1 MKKKS
6 GQSLLKKLRESFT
19 TSIRRETSGVA
30 IPFIAFGAALN
41 LSLGQIAG
49 ILKLPVYLDS
59 IGTVLV
65 AILCGP
71 WAAVIAGAV
80 ANTAASMTF
89 SPPSVFFVPTV
100 AVIGVFTGIAARKGL
115 FRKWY
120 TALPGGVVQGIL
132 AAAVSAPISAY
143 LFSGIT
149 LSGMDFLVMFFRA
162 KGATILLSTFLQG
175 LVADPLDK
183 ALTYV
188 LAWFIVKQLPHRMVI
203 RFPRH
208 ENVLP
213 ASE

>member
-1 MKKKS
+1 MQKR
-6 GQSLLKKLRESFT
+6 GKKLKNLSEAIRS
-19 TSIRRETSGVA
+19 SIKKETSGVA

-41 LSLGQIAG
+41 LSLGQLVG
-49 ILKLPVYLDS
+49 LVKLPLYLDS

-71 WAAVIAGAV
+71 WAGVIAGSV
-80 ANTAASMTF
+80 ANIVSSLMF
-89 SPPSVFFVPTV
+89 SPPSVFFIPTV
-100 AVIGVFTGIAARKGL
+100 MVIGAFTGLWAKRGL

-120 TALPGGVVQGIL
+120 TALPGGVLQGVL
-132 AAAVSAPISAY
+132 AAIVSAPISAN

-162 KGATILLSTFLQG
+162 EGKSILLSTFLQG

-183 ALTYV
+183 TLTYL
-188 LAWFIVKQLPHRMVI
+188 LAFLIVKRLPRSLVI

-208 ENVLP
+208 ENIIP

>member
-1 MKKKS
+1 
-6 GQSLLKKLRESFT
+6 LKKLRERFT
-19 TSIRRETSGVA
+19 TLIRKETSGVA

-49 ILKLPVYLDS
+49 LLKLPVYLDS

-71 WAAVIAGAV
+71 WAAIISGAV
-80 ANTAASMTF
+80 ANTVGSITF
-89 SPPSVFFVPTV
+89 SPPSVFFIPTV
-100 AVIGVFTGIAARKGL
+100 VVIGVFTGIMATKGI
-115 FRKWY
+115 FRRWY
-120 TALPGGVVQGIL
+120 TALPAGIVQGIL

-162 KGATILLSTFLQG
+162 QGESILLSTFLQG

-183 ALTYV
+183 ALTYT
-188 LAWFIVKQLPHRMVI
+188 LAWFIVKQLPRRIII
-203 RFPRH
+203 RFPRY
-208 ENVLP
+208 ENVFP